1 MGVHGQTRDTE
12 ALGMEEIKSKED
24 TALGA
29 VAFRAQAEKGLKIEV
44 KISSP
49 THSFRDEQ
57 KSVLIK
63 EKTKSPRSPESKTVW
78 FTGK

>member
-1 MGVHGQTRDTE
+1 
-12 ALGMEEIKSKED
+12 MEEIKSQED
-24 TALGA
+24 TAFGT

-49 THSFRDEQ
+49 THLLRDET

-63 EKTKSPRSPESKTVW
+63 ERTKSSRSPESKTVW
-78 FTGK
+78 EGCAIQASDS